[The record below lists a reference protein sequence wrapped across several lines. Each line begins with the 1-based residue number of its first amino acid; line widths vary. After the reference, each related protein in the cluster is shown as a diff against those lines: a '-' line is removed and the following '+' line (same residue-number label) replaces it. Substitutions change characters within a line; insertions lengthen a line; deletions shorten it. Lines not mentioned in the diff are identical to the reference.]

1 MENIAYFYPWKSGID
16 IHPMKELRHIYDRI
30 TYLRDSGVK
39 MKDIAEATG
48 FSPSVLSALYSTV
61 LPSYFKNIEKGESED
76 DALDHALVWV
86 NNVSKKK
93 LFSSLPAMISALAA
107 MDAGPGLAHK
117 SSGNPLLSS
126 IGQGMRDAVR
136 FCTPYCGT
144 YMSYSISSN
153 CRKMKEEPYQIAL
166 SEDGLSVE
174 VRHMSA
180 YGILHRGGVMMNG
193 SSHIYLCFNENPES
207 RLALFYICLKV
218 PMYDRPPILRG
229 LYICLDYNY
238 NPIARRIVFVRT
250 SDSADLQEFS
260 QSRGAMKAYDELD
273 QTERKYYDYTCTDSD
288 SLRML
293 NIPSPSMTE
302 DDLALEKELL
312 SQEHEQHGQSK

>member
-1 MENIAYFYPWKSGID
+1 
-16 IHPMKELRHIYDRI
+16 MKELRHIYDRI
-30 TYLRDSGVK
+30 TYLRDNGVK

-93 LFSSLPAMISALAA
+93 LFSSLPAMMSALAA
-107 MDAGPGLAHK
+107 MDAGPGLGQK
-117 SSGNPLLSS
+117 GGGNPLLST
-126 IGQGMRDAVR
+126 IGRGMRDAVR
-136 FCTPYCGT
+136 LCGPYCGT

-153 CRKMKEEPYQIAL
+153 CSKMKEEPYQIAM

-180 YGILHRGGVMMNG
+180 YGILHRGGAMMNG

-207 RLALFYICLKV
+207 RLALFYICLKI

-238 NPIARRIVFVRT
+238 NPIARRIIFVKT
-250 SDSADLQEFS
+250 SDSTDFQAFNTC
-260 QSRGAMKAYDELD
+260 RGAMKAYDELD
-273 QTERKYYDYTCTDSD
+273 PTERKYYEYTCTDSD

-293 NIPSPSMTE
+293 NIPSPTMTE
-302 DDLALEKELL
+302 DDLAKEKELL
-312 SQEHEQHGQSK
+312 GQEYGHNGQ